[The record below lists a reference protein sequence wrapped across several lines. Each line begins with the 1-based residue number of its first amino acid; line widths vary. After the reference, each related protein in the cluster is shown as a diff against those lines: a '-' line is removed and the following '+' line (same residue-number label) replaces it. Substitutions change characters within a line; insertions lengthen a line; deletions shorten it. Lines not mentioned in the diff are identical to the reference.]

1 MLLLFVDTAAGPRY
15 PLALRPGSVPRS
27 PPVPSTPV
35 PPAPSTRV
43 GPGVLLASPNSAVR
57 YKTLPAQL
65 LGGDNGTKLSLH
77 IEKAPNR
84 AISGEQGEFSTGSGA
99 VRLVLGEFCTAHA
112 VGRGV
117 LGEFCTGSGAVRLVL
132 GEFCTEGVRRGCCWA
147 NSVVPWRRP
156 RASWRA
162 MAVPRCSRAP
172 WPALAA
178 LFVLGLWCWR
188 VLSRQPAVWCP
199 PAPSTLGSSGG
210 CNGSW

>member
-1 MLLLFVDTAAGPRY
+1 MGELHAKFAWAGCCCC
-15 PLALRPGSVPRS
+15 LWILRPGSTTAHRHRGQAVPRN

-84 AISGEQGEFSTGSGA
+84 AISGEQGEFS
-99 VRLVLGEFCTAHA
+99 
-112 VGRGV
+112 
-117 LGEFCTGSGAVRLVL
+117 TGSGAVRLVL